1 MGHEINP
8 SLLVCAAF
16 TIFFLGWNFG
26 AAINANPNKTTTIIA
41 AIFGVVLIVFM
52 IALVLIV

>member
-1 MGHEINP
+1 MRRIHDLFSGMD
-8 SLLVCAAF
+8 
-16 TIFFLGWNFG
+16 FG

-52 IALVLIV
+52 IALALIV

>member
-1 MGHEINP
+1 MSHEINP
-8 SLLVCAAF
+8 AILVCVAF
-16 TIFFLGWNFG
+16 TIFSLGWTFG

-52 IALVLIV
+52 IALAVIV